1 LFKQLDHPYSTGK
14 WTIPSRICLYGGGET
29 VESEISVEHVQVK
42 FQPDALPITEWLAR
56 EIERWVFKVQN
67 LEVDAEIPM
76 NQDVR

>member
-1 LFKQLDHPYSTGK
+1 
-14 WTIPSRICLYGGGET
+14 

-56 EIERWVFKVQN
+56 EIERWVFKVHHV
-67 LEVDAEIPM
+67 EVDAEIPM